1 MYLFFGF
8 LVHCATTTF
17 RGRLMSTSYLLT
29 LTWPSYRAKQLLWCF
44 FNATRCHD
52 KLTKKNN
59 LGTSELWWKTEV
71 WRCKR
76 DDRHRL
82 DGCYTWKLRSG
93 KEVHWMQGLYLSNSI
108 SSDIFQ
114 LCINKI
120 WNQKSI
126 LISFVLCI
134 HTFWIVFWLVMI
146 WDYKKHPH
154 PIDRV
159 KRQIFEC
166 NILFVENLAY
176 CE

>member
-1 MYLFFGF
+1 MSTVRQRLFVAGWCQLHIFWLWRGQVIEPSNSYDAF
-8 LVHCATTTF
+8 LMPLDATTN
-17 RGRLMSTSYLLT
+17 
-29 LTWPSYRAKQLLWCF
+29 WQ
-44 FNATRCHD
+44 
-52 KLTKKNN
+52 KNN

-71 WRCKR
+71 WRCMR

-126 LISFVLCI
+126 
-134 HTFWIVFWLVMI
+134 HTTFWILFWLVMI

-154 PIDRV
+154 PIDWVKPWV